1 MHGGDLVAREL
12 ERQGVRFLFTLCGG
26 HISPILVGAK
36 RLGIRIID
44 VRDEAT
50 AAFAADAMSRLTGVP
65 GVAAVTAGPGVTNA
79 VTAVMNAR
87 LAQSPFV
94 LLGGATATLLRGR
107 GSLQDIDQ
115 LALLQPQVKWLARAT
130 RVAEA
135 PGLLARAF
143 HEARS
148 GVPGPVFLELP
159 VDLLY
164 PEEVARQWYAAAA
177 PPKGKGGFR
186 GKLMRRYLDRHADRL
201 FKGGSGPAEGA
212 SPMPQKPAVD
222 VAAEAQIGQLGR
234 ALDRAERP
242 VFVVGSQAM
251 LDTRRVGELASALS
265 SLGVPVYLAG
275 MARGL
280 LGAGHPLQR
289 RHARKLALRE
299 ADCVLLAGVPC
310 DFRLDYGNQIGRA
323 TTLLSVNRSSEDLT
337 KNRRPTVGVRADP
350 ADALI
355 RLGARL
361 LLDPQRLAPWIQKT
375 AEREAARDREIAEK
389 AATPAASGV
398 NPLRLFREL
407 DTRLDERSILVADG
421 GDFVATA
428 AYIVRPRSPL
438 CWLDPGV
445 FGTLGVGAGFS
456 IAAAA
461 LRAAEGGNGRAQ
473 VWTIWGDGAFGFAL
487 AEIDTLARHG
497 LPVIGLVGNDA
508 SWAQIARDQVEILG
522 DDVGTTLAPSDY
534 HRIAEGFSI
543 PGGRRV
549 VGLEMADDAAIQP
562 TLDRARHEAAAG
574 HPVIVNVRL
583 AASDFRKGSLSM

>member
-26 HISPILVGAK
+26 HISPILVGCKA
-36 RLGIRIID
+36 LGIRVID

-50 AAFAADAMSRLTGVP
+50 AAFAADGMSRLTGVP

-79 VTAVMNAR
+79 STAVMNAR

-115 LALLQPQVKWLARAT
+115 LSLLQPQVKWLARAE
-130 RVAEA
+130 RVAEV
-135 PGLLARAF
+135 PTLLARAF

-164 PEEVARQWYAAAA
+164 PEAVARQWYAAAA
-177 PPKGKGGFR
+177 PPEGKGGLR
-186 GKLMRRYLDRHADRL
+186 GSLMRGYLKRHADRL
-201 FKGGSGPAEGA
+201 FAGGDTASAGELRKPTVPTA
-212 SPMPQKPAVD
+212 SPAR
-222 VAAEAQIGQLGR
+222 LR
-234 ALDRAERP
+234 ALARRVGGAQRP
-242 VFVVGSQAM
+242 VLVVGSQA
-251 LDTRRVGELASALS
+251 LVDARRAAELATAVG
-265 SLGVPVYLAG
+265 SLGIPVYLAG

-280 LGAGHPLQR
+280 LGAGHPKQR
-289 RHARKLALRE
+289 RHARKQALRE
-299 ADCVLLAGVPC
+299 ADCVILAGVPC
-310 DFRLDYGNQIGRA
+310 DFRLDYGNQIPRGA
-323 TTLLSVNRSSEDLT
+323 TLMSINRSQEDLN
-337 KNRRPTVGVRADP
+337 KNRRPTLGLLADP
-350 ADALI
+350 ADTLI
-355 RLGARL
+355 RLAAETS
-361 LLDPQRLAPWIQKT
+361 LDGSRLAPWLART

-389 AATPAASGV
+389 AAQPSPGGV
-398 NPLRLFREL
+398 NPLRLFRAL
-407 DTRLDERSILVADG
+407 DERLDERSILVADG

-428 AYIVRPRSPL
+428 SYIVRPRSPL

-461 LRAAEGGNGRAQ
+461 LRAAEGDSAGQ
-473 VWTIWGDGAFGFAL
+473 VWTIWGDGAFGFAI
-487 AEIDTLARHG
+487 AELDTLARHG
-497 LPVIGLVGNDA
+497 LPAIGLVGNDA

-522 DDVGTTLAPSDY
+522 DDVGTALAPTDY
-534 HRIAEGFSI
+534 HRVAQGFSI

-549 VGLEMADDAAIQP
+549 VGLELRDDSSIESV
-562 TLDRARHEAAAG
+562 LDQAKKEAAAG
-574 HPVIVNVRL
+574 CPVIVNVRL
-583 AASDFRKGSLSM
+583 AASDFRKGSMSM